1 MTSTT
6 NISIF
11 IAFTAGLLS
20 FVSPCV
26 LPLIPSYLTY
36 ITGVSFDELVDS
48 REKSIRRR
56 TIIHSLLF
64 ILGFSLV
71 FTALGASATY
81 IGNFF
86 QQNQALI
93 RKVGGVIVIILGIH
107 ITGVIKLQFLD
118 KEKRLELKSR
128 PIGYLGSVLVGVA
141 FAAGWT
147 PCIGP
152 ILASILLYAS
162 TSQNMAGG
170 IILLLAYSL
179 GLGVPFL
186 VSALAFNSFLA
197 YFAKLNRYLRIIS
210 IVSGIF
216 LIIIGV
222 MLFFNL
228 FAVLSQYMN
237 MLIPVGHGG

>member
-1 MTSTT
+1 MSSSA
-6 NISIF
+6 NLSIF

-36 ITGVSFDELVDS
+36 ITGVSFDELVEA
-48 REKSIRRR
+48 REKSIRRQ
-56 TIIHSLLF
+56 TLIHSLLF
-64 ILGFSLV
+64 ILGFTLV

-86 QQNQALI
+86 QQNQGLI
-93 RKVGGVIVIILGIH
+93 RKIGGVVVVVLGIH
-107 ITGVIKLQFLD
+107 ITGIVKLRFLEQ
-118 KEKRLELKSR
+118 EKRLELKNR

-162 TSQNMAGG
+162 TSQKMMDG
-170 IILLLAYSL
+170 IVLLVSYSL

-197 YFAKLNRYLRIIS
+197 YFARLNRYLRVIS
-210 IVSGIF
+210 IISGIF
-216 LIIIGV
+216 LIIIGI

-237 MLIPVGHGG
+237 LLVPVGHGG

>member
-1 MTSTT
+1 MAETS

-36 ITGVSFDELVDS
+36 ITGVSFDDLTAS
-48 REKSIRRR
+48 GNASIRRR
-56 TIIHSLLF
+56 TIVHSLLF
-64 ILGFSLV
+64 IFGFSLV
-71 FTALGASATY
+71 FVALGASATY
-81 IGNFF
+81 LGSFF

-93 RKVGGVIVIILGIH
+93 RKVGGVIVVLLGIH
-107 ITGVIKLQFLD
+107 ITGIIKLKFLEQ
-118 KEKRLELKSR
+118 EKRLEFKSR
-128 PIGYLGSVLVGVA
+128 PIGYVGSVLVGIA

-162 TSQNMAGG
+162 TEKNMMSG
-170 IILLLAYSL
+170 IILLFSYSL

-197 YFAKLNRYLRIIS
+197 YFSRMNRYLRVIS
-210 IVSGIF
+210 IISGIF
-216 LIIIGV
+216 LIVIGV
-222 MLFFNL
+222 MLFFNY
-228 FAVLSQYMN
+228 FSALSQYLN
-237 MLIPVGHGG
+237 MFLPQGG